1 MADPQLRCLLC
12 DLILAD
18 ESTAGKPT
26 EKCRQPGCG
35 RMILAGQIQ
44 VEPQAEVLELE
55 APARP
60 QRPVDLE
67 SLPVA
72 GVVPPNR
79 DRMSATDDVPV
90 AHVIPKPPPLPTEVP
105 TVQPRPRPAPRPSTL
120 PAPRK
125 VTLPEPRTTP
135 PAKPQIITALGVLG
149 CMTLL
154 IILCIAVIAYSL
166 LYGLQKARKAKS
178 EAPRSVPAFVHVA
191 E

>member
-35 RMILAGQIQ
+35 RMILAGQA
-44 VEPQAEVLELE
+44 QAESHADLLELE
-55 APARP
+55 ATARP

-67 SLPVA
+67 TLPVA
-72 GVVPPNR
+72 GVVSPSR
-79 DRMSATDDVPV
+79 ASQSLEDDVPV
-90 AHVIPKPPPLPTEVP
+90 AHVIPKPPPLPTDVP
-105 TVQPRPRPAPRPSTL
+105 TVQTRSRPAPRPSTP

-125 VTLPEPRTTP
+125 VTLPEPRTNP

-166 LYGLQKARKAKS
+166 LYGLKKARKA
-178 EAPRSVPAFVHVA
+178 EAPRSVPVFVHHA
-191 E
+191 G